1 MNSSQLKTETA
12 LMLDVDIYQS
22 ARLSRDVR
30 FDGKFYTAVLTTG
43 IFCRP
48 VCPARPPKPE
58 NVRYYQSAEL
68 AQNSGFRPCKRC
80 FPELAPA
87 PLLPEKIKRLI
98 ESYYEN
104 NNSIS
109 QCAKQ
114 MQISD
119 RQLQRLFVQYYGL
132 APSEFFH
139 QQRLLQARKL
149 LTTTNL
155 SMTNIA
161 YAAGFNSVRRFNE
174 VIKKAYAVTP
184 SEIRGK
190 TLTNKNTGVY
200 ENENTANATNTVTIL
215 LSYRP
220 PFDWP
225 LILSFFRFRQISNVE
240 KVTQGEYC
248 RHFILENCHGWFK
261 VSQSLDKPSYKTKH
275 ALQLTVSMNDFSYL
289 NQVIARVRKMF
300 DLDAD
305 MSLIHQHLN
314 AHPVLNAVIEQY
326 PGLRLP
332 GCWNIFEF
340 SIRAILGQQISVKAA
355 TTLAQRIAE
364 KYGSDAEKTQTPY
377 ANMTKHFPTPV
388 QLKQVDY
395 AGIGL
400 TQSRI
405 ATLQRWVDFYIAT
418 PNVFTTSPSIETL
431 ENTLTQLKGIGPWTV
446 NYIAMRGLSDP
457 DAFPSADLGVIKAL
471 TLNDERLNN
480 KAIIAIAQQWRPWR
494 AYAAI
499 YLWQSL
505 AINSASAT
513 KQTLIKE
520 K

>member
-1 MNSSQLKTETA
+1 
-12 LMLDVDIYQS
+12 MLDIDICQS
-22 ARLSRDVR
+22 ARLSRDAR

-48 VCPARPPKPE
+48 VCPARPPNPE

-87 PLLPEKIKRLI
+87 PLLPEKIKRI
-98 ESYYEN
+98 VQSYYEN
-104 NNSIS
+104 NNSVS
-109 QCAKQ
+109 QCAKHQ
-114 MQISD
+114 QISE

-174 VIKKAYAVTP
+174 VIKSAYAVTP

-190 TLTNKNTGVY
+190 KITENSNKIFDGLNSS
-200 ENENTANATNTVTIL
+200 NTVTISL
-215 LSYRP
+215 PYRP
-220 PFDWP
+220 PFDWS
-225 LILSFFRFRQISNVE
+225 LMLSFFRFRQISNIE
-240 KVTQGEYC
+240 KVTQTEYC
-248 RHFILENCHGWFK
+248 RSFILENCHGWFK
-261 VSQSLDKPSYKTKH
+261 VSQSADKPSYKTKH

-289 NQVIARVRKMF
+289 NQVITRVRKMF

-314 AHPVLNAVIEQY
+314 SHPVLNSVIGQY

-364 KYGSDAEKTQTPY
+364 KYGSDLEQAQSPY
-377 ANMTKHFPTPV
+377 AEMTKHFPTPE

-395 AGIGL
+395 SEIGL
-400 TQSRI
+400 TQSRL
-405 ATLQRWVDFYIAT
+405 ATLQRWVDFYLAT
-418 PNVFTTSPSIETL
+418 PDVFEKSENIETL
-431 ENTLTQLKGIGPWTV
+431 EKILTQLKGIGPWTV

-457 DAFPSADLGVIKAL
+457 DAFPSADLGIIKAL
-471 TLNDERLNN
+471 TVNGERPNN
-480 KAIIAIAQQWRPWR
+480 RAILATAQQWRPWR

-499 YLWQSL
+499 YFWQSL
-505 AINSASAT
+505 AITNAT
-513 KQTLIKE
+513 KTQISKE
-520 K
+520 KTPKKEK

>member
-1 MNSSQLKTETA
+1 
-12 LMLDVDIYQS
+12 MLDIDICQS
-22 ARLSRDVR
+22 ARLSRDAR

-48 VCPARPPKPE
+48 VCPARPPNPE

-87 PLLPEKIKRLI
+87 PLLPEKIKRI
-98 ESYYEN
+98 VQSYYEN
-104 NNSIS
+104 NNSVS

-114 MQISD
+114 QQVSE

-132 APSEFFH
+132 PPSEFFH

-174 VIKKAYAVTP
+174 VIKSAYAVTP

-190 TLTNKNTGVY
+190 KITEQNNETPENPNTS
-200 ENENTANATNTVTIL
+200 NTTNTVTISL
-215 LSYRP
+215 PYRP

-225 LILSFFRFRQISNVE
+225 LMLSFFRLRQISNIE
-240 KVTQGEYC
+240 KVSDTEYC
-248 RHFILENCHGWFK
+248 RSFTLENCNGWFK
-261 VSQSLDKPSYKTKH
+261 VFKSADKPSYKTKH
-275 ALQLTVSMNDFSYL
+275 ALQLTVSMSDFSYL
-289 NQVIARVRKMF
+289 NQVIVRVRKMF

-314 AHPVLNAVIEQY
+314 SHPVLNTAIEQY

-364 KYGSDAEKTQTPY
+364 KYGSDLDQTQTPY
-377 ANMTKHFPTPV
+377 AEMTKHFPTPE

-395 AGIGL
+395 SNIGL
-400 TQSRI
+400 TQSRL
-405 ATLQRWVDFYIAT
+405 ATLQRWVDFYLAT
-418 PNVFTTSPSIETL
+418 PDVFEKSESIETL
-431 ENTLTQLKGIGPWTV
+431 EKTLTQLKGIGPWTV

-457 DAFPSADLGVIKAL
+457 DAFPSADLGIIKAL
-471 TLNDERLNN
+471 TVHDERPNN
-480 KAIIAIAQQWRPWR
+480 KTILAIAQQWRPWR

-505 AINSASAT
+505 AITNAT
-513 KQTLIKE
+513 KTQTSKE
-520 K
+520 KTPKKEK

>member
-1 MNSSQLKTETA
+1 
-12 LMLDVDIYQS
+12 MLDIDICQN
-22 ARLSRDVR
+22 ARLSRDAR

-87 PLLPEKIKRLI
+87 PLLPEKIKRLVQ
-98 ESYYEN
+98 SYYEN

-109 QCAKQ
+109 RTAKEQ
-114 MQISD
+114 KVSE
-119 RQLQRLFVQYYGL
+119 RQLQRLFVKYYGL

-155 SMTNIA
+155 SITNTA

-174 VIKKAYAVTP
+174 VIKNSYGATP
-184 SEIRGK
+184 SEIRGNKQAKIDEERPNTSTLK
-190 TLTNKNTGVY
+190 TN
-200 ENENTANATNTVTIL
+200 NTVTIL
-215 LSYRP
+215 LPYRP

-225 LILSFFRFRQISNVE
+225 LMLSFFRLRQISNIE
-240 KVTQGEYC
+240 KVSETEYC
-248 RHFILENCHGWFK
+248 RSFIIENCHGWFK
-261 VSQSLDKPSYKTKH
+261 VSQPIDCSNYKTKN

-289 NQVIARVRKMF
+289 NQVITRVRKMF

-305 MSLIHQHLN
+305 MLLIHQHLKS
-314 AHPVLNAVIEQY
+314 HPVLKAVIEQY

-364 KYGSDAEKTQTPY
+364 KYGGNVDKSQSPY
-377 ANMTKHFPTPV
+377 SEMNKHFPTPA

-395 AGIGL
+395 ADIGL

-405 ATLQRWVDFYIAT
+405 ATLQRWVDFYLAT
-418 PNVFTTSPSIETL
+418 PDVFSTSASIETL
-431 ENTLTQLKGIGPWTV
+431 EKTLTQLKGIGPWTV
-446 NYIAMRGLSDP
+446 NYLAMRGLSDP
-457 DAFPSADLGVIKAL
+457 DAFPSADLGIIKAL
-471 TLNDERLNN
+471 TVNNERPEN
-480 KAIIAIAQQWRPWR
+480 KSILATAQQWRPWR

-499 YLWQSL
+499 NLWQSL
-505 AINSASAT
+505 AITNNSPT
-513 KQTLIKE
+513 KSLK
-520 K
+520 